1 MVFIK
6 RVVPDILLGFVV
18 SNISSSTIN
27 QAIADF
33 KLGAWHEYNPMVELS
48 LDQSRF
54 IGFSPKQ
61 IRDQLDAE
69 DIRKPFILLDAETTL
84 SRSVWWVGRYL
95 DEEMDSPDADHWRQ
109 MRVVNVSSDDR
120 ILMKAR
126 FATTE

>member
-1 MVFIK
+1 MVFIN
-6 RVVPDILLGFVV
+6 RAVPDILLGFVV

-33 KLGAWHEYNPMVELS
+33 KLGAFQEYDPMVELS

-54 IGFSPKQ
+54 IDFSPKQ
-61 IRDQLDAE
+61 VRDQLDAE
-69 DIRKPFILLDAETTL
+69 AFRESFILLDAETTL
-84 SRSVWWVGRYL
+84 SRSVWWVGTYL
-95 DEEMDSPDADHWRQ
+95 DEEMDGPDADRWRQ

>member
-33 KLGAWHEYNPMVELS
+33 KLGAFHEYNPMVELS

-95 DEEMDSPDADHWRQ
+95 DEEMDSSDADHWRQ

>member
-1 MVFIK
+1 MFFIK
-6 RVVPDILLGFVV
+6 GAVPDILLGFVV
-18 SNISSSTIN
+18 SNISSFTIN

-33 KLGAWHEYNPMVELS
+33 KLGAFHEYNPMVELS

-54 IGFSPKQ
+54 IDFSPKQ

-69 DIRKPFILLDAETTL
+69 DLRGSFILLDAETTL

-109 MRVVNVSSDDR
+109 MRVVNVPSDDR

>member
-1 MVFIK
+1 MVFIQ
-6 RVVPDILLGFVV
+6 RAVPDILLGFVV
-18 SNISSSTIN
+18 SNISNSTIN

-33 KLGAWHEYNPMVELS
+33 KLGAFHEYDPMVELS

-61 IRDQLDAE
+61 IRDSLDAE
-69 DIRKPFILLDAETTL
+69 DLRESFILLDAETTL

-95 DEEMDSPDADHWRQ
+95 DEEMDSPDADRWRQ

>member
-1 MVFIK
+1 MVIIK
-6 RVVPDILLGFVV
+6 RVAPDILLGFVV

-33 KLGAWHEYNPMVELS
+33 KLGAFHEYDPMVELS

-61 IRDQLDAE
+61 IRDSLDAE
-69 DIRKPFILLDAETTL
+69 DIRESFILLDAETTL

-109 MRVVNVSSDDR
+109 TCVVNVSSDDR
-120 ILMKAR
+120 ILMKER

>member
-6 RVVPDILLGFVV
+6 RAIPDILLGFVV
-18 SNISSSTIN
+18 SNISSSAIN
-27 QAIADF
+27 QTIADF
-33 KLGAWHEYNPMVELS
+33 KLGAFHQYDPMVELS

-69 DIRKPFILLDAETTL
+69 DLRESFILLDAETTL

-95 DEEMDSPDADHWRQ
+95 DEEMDSPDADRWRQ

-126 FATTE
+126 FATTK